1 MLTVIF
7 KLWNHAVDLSFI
19 LDKLLQ
25 HMGVRQEVTEGEA
38 ERSSHGTRENL
49 PPSCSPI
56 LPQPHA
62 ATWPPA
68 FMVSTAASRNVALQ
82 PEDTGTARGPPFTLP
97 LSITWHLGAA
107 NRILGGTWASGIGDA
122 KALRSLL
129 PCERSRSLPGSQLL
143 FAWGLVSFS

>member
-1 MLTVIF
+1 MSVQGTSPTRLLLTVIF

-68 FMVSTAASRNVALQ
+68 FMVSTVASRNVALQ
-82 PEDTGTARGPPFTLP
+82 PRGHRYSSWAAF
-97 LSITWHLGAA
+97 HLTSVHYLAP
-107 NRILGGTWASGIGDA
+107 R
-122 KALRSLL
+122 
-129 PCERSRSLPGSQLL
+129 GSQQNPRRDLDL
-143 FAWGLVSFS
+143 RGW